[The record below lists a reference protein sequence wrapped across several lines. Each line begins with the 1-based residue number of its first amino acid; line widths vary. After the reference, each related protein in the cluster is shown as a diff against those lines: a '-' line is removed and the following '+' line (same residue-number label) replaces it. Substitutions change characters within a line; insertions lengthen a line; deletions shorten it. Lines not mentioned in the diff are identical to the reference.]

1 MFFVDSFE
9 KEYNFVE
16 IYAYVHNMRCN
27 NKTFMI
33 LKWKAK
39 IIAPLVFDPADLHT
53 FTYRTFHKTL
63 PRSSATEEL

>member
-1 MFFVDSFE
+1 MFFVVSFE

-53 FTYRTFHKTL
+53 FTYT
-63 PRSSATEEL
+63 